1 MSKEEDLQRMLGEP
15 KAAIR
20 NMILPFFIALAVIEV
35 NQFVDTYWVSG
46 LGVESASAV
55 ATIVPIYGLMTC
67 AGLGIAAGVT
77 ATGAARLA
85 RGEYE
90 IAGRL
95 VSSSMILG
103 IVFAIISSILVA
115 VFLDAVIDLMGA
127 QSVREYAVAYMMP
140 YILLSP
146 TITLIS
152 ILGGTLRAEG
162 AAKKSTIIQTIAAVL
177 NMTIDPILIYAMGM
191 GVFGAGMATV
201 ISSLIAIIVGVWW
214 YTSGR
219 TIVPIDRTTFRWDK
233 EAMKEVLGIGGPKSV
248 QMLISNLTDFLQR
261 IFLIIA
267 GGTVAVMLYNYT
279 WRYIG
284 LVGLPGRAVDMAM
297 LPVCSAAYGVRD
309 LERMKTGFIYSSKL
323 VIGTGIVFAIIL
335 FVFAEAFMSFLAYEE
350 SMQEILPLFTWTLQA
365 SVLLIPFSAMMGVA
379 SSMLQ
384 AMKKARIPMYY
395 YMLWGFVK
403 LSLYALAAYGVFGID
418 PFEAIIYCMV
428 AVHIFGAVCL
438 IYFARSEYR
447 KLKKAVEAAAE
458 QEGHAAA

>member
-1 MSKEEDLQRMLGEP
+1 MLGEP

-20 NMILPFFIALAVIEV
+20 AMILPFFIALAVIEV

-67 AGLGIAAGVT
+67 AGMGIAAGIT

-85 RGEYE
+85 RGEYDV
-90 IAGRL
+90 AAKL
-95 VSSSMILG
+95 VANAYILG
-103 IVFAIISSILVA
+103 IVFAILSSILVA
-115 VFLDAVIDLMGA
+115 IFLNPVIDLMGA
-127 QSVREYAVAYMMP
+127 QDVRDQATQYMIP

-146 TITLIS
+146 TITLLS
-152 ILGGTLRAEG
+152 IVGGMLRAEG
-162 AAKKSTIIQTIAAVL
+162 AASKSTIVQAIAAVL
-177 NMTIDPILIYAMGM
+177 NMAIDPILIYVLDM
-191 GVFGAGMATV
+191 GVFGAGLATV
-201 ISSLIAIIVGVWW
+201 LSSLVAIMVAVWW
-214 YTSGR
+214 YVSGR
-219 TIVPIDRTTFRWDK
+219 TIIPLDRKTFHADR
-233 EAMKEVLGIGGPKSV
+233 EAMREVLGIGGPKSI

-297 LPVCSAAYGVRD
+297 LPVCSAAYGVKD

-323 VIGTGIVFAIIL
+323 VIGTGIVFAVIL
-335 FVFAEAFMSFLAYEE
+335 FIFAEAFMSFLAYEE
-350 SMQEILPLFTWTLQA
+350 SMQRILPLFTWTLQA

-384 AMKKARIPMYY
+384 SMKRAKIPMYY
-395 YMLWGFVK
+395 YMFWGFVK
-403 LSLYALAAYGVFGID
+403 LALYAMAACGMFGID

-447 KLKKAVEAAAE
+447 KLKRAAE
-458 QEGHAAA
+458 AEAEPEEHAMV